1 MSQASRDPIM
11 VMDSITKSYNGVKA
25 LDKVHLE
32 LRRGAIHGLVG
43 HNGAGKSTLVKI
55 VSGALQPDAGTITI
69 GGRVLALTS
78 PRQAHRNGIAV
89 LFQELT
95 LWPTLSVAQNLWL
108 ETHAGHDP
116 RVVFPHRLRGR
127 AIEALRSIAPAIDP
141 SEVVARLSFADQQLV
156 AIARILQLRPK
167 LLVLDEPTS
176 GLGPSEVRR
185 LGTVI
190 RGLAASGVCV
200 LFISHRLAE
209 VFEFCVA
216 VTVLRDGRVVGEFAT
231 SSISPNE
238 VVHAMSG
245 AAIARSSDS
254 VPAAAETA
262 GQTVLRATDLY
273 ARGRQVLSELELRE
287 GEVVGVLGLPGSGR
301 ESLLYSLV
309 GDRTFGRW
317 RRVSVTRTPR
327 QPRARI
333 GIVPGHR
340 HREGLFGPL
349 SVRDNVA
356 IGSTKARRV
365 RNFQLET
372 RVTRG
377 LMSQLRIR
385 SADIRDAIST
395 LSGGNQ
401 QKVVIARQLAAETSV
416 LVMDQPTNGVD
427 VRSRAEIYREIKEL
441 RSQGVALVV
450 GSTETDE
457 LMEICTRILVMY
469 ANRVVAELTPP
480 YEETRLMM
488 AATGISG
495 PETDT
500 AEESSS
506 PR

>member
-1 MSQASRDPIM
+1 MSQAARDPMM

-55 VSGALQPDAGTITI
+55 ASGALQPDAGSITI
-69 GGRVLALTS
+69 GGRLVGLTS
-78 PRQAHRNGIAV
+78 PGQAHRNGIAV

-108 ETHAGHDP
+108 ETHPGHDP
-116 RVVFPHRLRGR
+116 RVVLPGRVRRR
-127 AIEALRSIAPAIDP
+127 AIEALQWIAPAIDA
-141 SEVVARLSFADQQLV
+141 SEVVAGLSFADQQLV

-167 LLVLDEPTS
+167 VLVLDEPTS
-176 GLGPSEVRR
+176 GLGPSEVKR

-190 RGLAASGVCV
+190 RALAASGVCV

-209 VFEFCVA
+209 VFEFCDS
-216 VTVLRDGRVVGEFAT
+216 VTVLRDGRVVGLFAT
-231 SSISPNE
+231 SSTSPND
-238 VVHAMSG
+238 VVQAMSG
-245 AAIARSSDS
+245 AAAATPSDR
-254 VPAAAETA
+254 VPAAAVDTA
-262 GQTVLRATDLY
+262 GQAVLTATGLY

-287 GEVVGVLGLPGSGR
+287 GEVVGVFGLPGSGR
-301 ESLLYSLV
+301 ESVLYSLV

-317 RRVSVTRTPR
+317 RRLTVTKTPR
-327 QPRARI
+327 QPRPRI

-356 IGSTKARRV
+356 LGSAKARRI
-365 RNFQLET
+365 RNFRSET
-372 RVTRG
+372 RVTRS

-385 SADIRDAIST
+385 SADIREAIST

-427 VRSRAEIYREIKEL
+427 VRSRAEIYRTIREL

-450 GSTETDE
+450 GSTEADE
-457 LMEICTRILVMY
+457 LMQICNRILVVY
-469 ANRVVAELTPP
+469 ANRVVVELAPP
-480 YEETRLMM
+480 YDETHLMM

-495 PETDT
+495 LEADT
-500 AEESSS
+500 AGRSGS
-506 PR
+506 R